1 MPSALCTPGTPA
13 CPQENRQGASE
24 AERACRGPVGAQREP
39 VVAAP
44 GVQAGDTGT
53 SACVAGGEPTAHAL
67 EEDPL
72 VSRVRNW
79 KDSAPPG
86 VGTAGLAA
94 GWGVAEDSKGPF
106 CTCGI
111 SAEVSK

>member
-1 MPSALCTPGTPA
+1 MRP
-13 CPQENRQGASE
+13 R
-24 AERACRGPVGAQREP
+24 QREH
-39 VVAAP
+39 AEAP
-44 GVQAGDTGT
+44 WELRESRWWPRLGCGQGT
-53 SACVAGGEPTAHAL
+53 LATWVPSACVAGGE
-67 EEDPL
+67 PL